1 MQSEASSN
9 ERLVVHGDGTV
20 TDTETGLMWTT
31 STFGRN
37 LYGVIREMPRNKD
50 IDANMKG
57 FTWKE
62 ATEIFGRG
70 RKRGRGEVKPGLS
83 SDTYEDYEFGKT
95 CEVTIGNHND
105 WRLPTVEE
113 AKTLIH
119 ESNPA
124 RNWRMTINTSVFGEW
139 PADVWTATFAYKEYA
154 GRGCAWSMHNG
165 EVIDPEAY
173 CSDPKCVLLVRSG
186 AAFNASAAV
195 SLQGRKSLRRNW
207 FGGLF
212 RTD

>member
-1 MQSEASSN
+1 MQSEASNN

-20 TDTETGLMWTT
+20 TDSETGLMWTT
-31 STFGRN
+31 STFGKN

-57 FTWKE
+57 FTWRE

-83 SDTYEDYEFGKT
+83 SDTYEDYEFAKT
-95 CEVTIGNHND
+95 CPVTIGNYDD

-113 AKTLIH
+113 SKTLIH
-119 ESNPA
+119 ESHPVVNS
-124 RNWRMTINTSVFGEW
+124 ITSVNTKVFGNT
-139 PADVWTATFAYKEYA
+139 PDLWTATYSYFEVEH
-154 GRGCAWSMHNG
+154 CAWSMHG
-165 EVIDPEAY
+165 GYTVDGQAY

-195 SLQGRKSLRRNW
+195 SSQGRKSRRRNW